1 MKAMETTFFYAFG
14 LPLYFFLIWLE
25 ARRARKRGMSVLTLP
40 EAINNLSTGYGT
52 IVIGLFLGPALI
64 LLYDWAFRNFALI
77 DWSEGSWQPWVLAL
91 ILADFGHYWHHRFDH
106 RVAACWAV
114 HGVHHQA
121 EQMNYTV
128 AMRHAWFS
136 DLYSFPFYAMLP
148 LVGVP
153 TAHFFIATTVLSLH
167 ALLTHTEQFR
177 FPGFGI
183 FVTPQSHVLH
193 HAMNGPYVD
202 KNFGAMFSVW
212 DRMFG
217 SYVKLDPAHA
227 PHYGST
233 NGYETHDG
241 VKSQLVLLRDLLR
254 LARQA
259 SSMREGL
266 RVVFGRP
273 GTLPAGA
280 SAPPV
285 AHAPHTD
292 NIARGIKVYV
302 ALQFALTIALS
313 LLVLIP
319 RDDYAWQWQLVAAVA
334 TVGALS
340 SIGGL
345 LDGRRGAWAVEAFR
359 CAATLAVGAYVLL
372 PLAN

>member
-1 MKAMETTFFYAFG
+1 MKAMETTFYYAFG
-14 LPLYFFLIWLE
+14 VPLYALLIWIE
-25 ARRARKRGMSVLTLP
+25 ARRAKARGMPMVTLP
-40 EAINNLSTGYGT
+40 ESINNLSTGFGT

-64 LLYDWAFRNFALI
+64 LLYDWAFRNFALVS
-77 DWSEGSWQPWVLAL
+77 WSESSWQPWVLAL

-106 RVAACWAV
+106 SVAACWAV
-114 HGVHHQA
+114 HGVHHQP

-136 DLYSFPFYAMLP
+136 DLYSFPFYAALP

-193 HAMNGPYVD
+193 HAKNDPYID
-202 KNFGAMFSVW
+202 KNFGAMFSIW
-212 DRMFG
+212 DRIFG
-217 SYVKLDPAHA
+217 SYARRDPDRA
-227 PHYGST
+227 PQYGCH

-241 VKSQLVLLRDLLR
+241 VKSQLVLPRDLLR

-259 SSMREGL
+259 GSVRDGL

-280 SAPPV
+280 ARPIAATALP
-285 AHAPHTD
+285 TEK
-292 NIARGIKVYV
+292 IARGIKIYV
-302 ALQFALTIALS
+302 LVQFVLTLGLS

-319 RDDYAWQWQLVAAVA
+319 RDDYAWQWQLVAALA
-334 TVGALS
+334 TLAALS

-345 LDGRRGAWAVEAFR
+345 LDGRRGAWKIEALR
-359 CAATLAVGAYVLL
+359 CAATLALGAWVLL
-372 PLAN
+372 SV